1 MLTVEVVEEVE
12 MKNNLGFL
20 PLGNIIRFHHNIM
33 IIIVI
38 HLVLTSSAR
47 ERHENARS
55 SVQIDIIILL
65 WSLEN
70 IINLFES

>member
-20 PLGNIIRFHHNIM
+20 SLGNIIRFHHIM

-38 HLVLTSSAR
+38 HLVLTSSAK
-47 ERHENARS
+47 ERHENARR
-55 SVQIDIIILL
+55 SVQTDIIILL